1 MDSVCRTPL
10 SKGRRVAAAAIAF
23 SWFVL
28 SARTLCNPYRMT
40 FDLTD
45 LARKGLQA
53 ELLRLDAE
61 RARIAALLAGLDG
74 KSPRTAPAAME
85 STPRTRNMSPEG
97 RQRIQEAVRRRW
109 ERVRAE
115 QAKASGQTAGETA
128 VGGGQESAGAEG
140 TAPTARKGRATSK
153 RSGGRKK

>member
-1 MDSVCRTPL
+1 
-10 SKGRRVAAAAIAF
+10 
-23 SWFVL
+23 
-28 SARTLCNPYRMT
+28 MT

-45 LARKGLQA
+45 LARKGLQT
-53 ELLRLDAE
+53 ELVRLDAE

-74 KSPRTAPAAME
+74 KSRRAAPAEKE
-85 STPRTRNMSPEG
+85 SAPRTRNMSPEG

-115 QAKASGQTAGETA
+115 QAEASGQAAGDTG
-128 VGGGQESAGAEG
+128 VGGQESAGSED
-140 TAPTARKGRATSK
+140 TAPTARKRRATSK